1 MSDNDP
7 SSDIGFKAPANAGHD
22 ARTAAKHDLDG
33 CPRRRAAR
41 PSGSAAVERSP
52 PAGLHHEI
60 NAPARGSLCFTAL
73 DYLEWETGKLPEETD
88 LAVIQSLTIKPYPGG
103 KGVATGRGALPS
115 HNSFVIEPQKAH
127 RYDNELYRE
136 RELD

>member
-1 MSDNDP
+1 M
-7 SSDIGFKAPANAGHD
+7 PAMTLERLRNMTW
-22 ARTAAKHDLDG
+22 TAALDDALPDHPDLLLLNE
-33 CPRRRAAR
+33 AR
-41 PSGSAAVERSP
+41 QQVSTTKST
-52 PAGLHHEI
+52 
-60 NAPARGSLCFTAL
+60 APARGSLCFTAL